1 MGVKAGFLPL
11 DVQALCRSYR
21 SARSRLIVLDW
32 GGTLVAEND
41 KVREHTRSLSQVLHE
56 SVVFINGR
64 AILIV
69 IYCCY
74 HMLYLHMLYLHHSM
88 YWVAT
93 FVLSFLFALCDI
105 SISTSFF
112 SPLQSDKLQAYAL
125 AKGHATRTG
134 PTEALKETLEA
145 LCADE
150 KNVRL
155 IFATSSYI
163 FGTPVLSPPVCNP
176 VLPSLFL

>member
-1 MGVKAGFLPL
+1 MPISMSMLMIGYRVMGVKAGFLPL
-11 DVQALCRSYR
+11 DVQALCRAYR

-41 KVREHTRSLSQVLHE
+41 KVREHTKSLIQVLLE

-74 HMLYLHMLYLHHSM
+74 HMLYLYMSYLHHSM

-93 FVLSFLFALCDI
+93 FVIVVFFYLLSVI
-105 SISTSFF
+105 SLSL
-112 SPLQSDKLQAYAL
+112 PLPLS
-125 AKGHATRTG
+125 
-134 PTEALKETLEA
+134 
-145 LCADE
+145 
-150 KNVRL
+150 
-155 IFATSSYI
+155 
-163 FGTPVLSPPVCNP
+163 SPPCSRTSYRP
-176 VLPSLFL
+176 TH

>member
-41 KVREHTRSLSQVLHE
+41 KVREYTKSLSQALHE
-56 SVVFINGR
+56 SIVFINGR

-74 HMLYLHMLYLHHSM
+74 HILYLHMSYLL
-88 YWVAT
+88 
-93 FVLSFLFALCDI
+93 LSFLYNLCDI
-105 SISTSFF
+105 SISTFTSFF